1 VVVLY
6 LYVGMGS
13 HGNVPCYFLFDF
25 VELPAPALLI
35 SSGWLRSSGGAV
47 LLGCNGSALARV
59 LRLLLKCRIIGLLL
73 CVVKRVRGSILLLLL
88 LLLLLLSLVVG
99 YADLFRWARRPGL
112 ARLFSFSG
120 LAGHLAFGEVT
131 M

>member
-1 VVVLY
+1 
-6 LYVGMGS
+6 MGS

-73 CVVKRVRGSILLLLL
+73 CVVKRGSRFNTAVAAAAAAAAAAVAGGWVRRP
-88 LLLLLLSLVVG
+88 LSLG
-99 YADLFRWARRPGL
+99 TPAWARPP
-112 ARLFSFSG
+112 LF
-120 LAGHLAFGEVT
+120 V
-131 M
+131 

>member
-88 LLLLLLSLVVG
+88 LLLLLSLVVG